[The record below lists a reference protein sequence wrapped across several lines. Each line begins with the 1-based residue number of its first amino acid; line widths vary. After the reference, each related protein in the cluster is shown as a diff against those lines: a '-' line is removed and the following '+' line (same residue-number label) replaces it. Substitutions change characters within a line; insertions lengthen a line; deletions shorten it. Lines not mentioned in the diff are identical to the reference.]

1 MMELR
6 YKLFFKAISNETRFQ
21 IIQLLREGPINVNEI
36 SRKLKFEQS
45 RVSHNLKC
53 LENCGFVLFK
63 RQGKKKVY
71 LLDKEFIIP
80 ILENMDKH
88 LERYNERLSRCG
100 VLKDQKYGDTDQAS
114 NLEKIE
120 TTKT

>member
-63 RQGKKKVY
+63 RQGKYKVY

-88 LERYNERLSRCG
+88 LERYNERLSVCG
-100 VLKDQKYGDTDQAS
+100 VLKDQKYDDTDQAS